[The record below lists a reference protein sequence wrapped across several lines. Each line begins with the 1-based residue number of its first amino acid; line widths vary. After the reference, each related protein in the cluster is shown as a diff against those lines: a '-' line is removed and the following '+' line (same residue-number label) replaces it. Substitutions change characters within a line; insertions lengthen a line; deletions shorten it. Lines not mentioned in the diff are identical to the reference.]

1 MTDFPIFL
9 AGAPVIV
16 CGNPRSGTRM
26 HANVLNAHPEILIT
40 DECHAIGSMRDLL
53 DGFRRDILLQKLPEP
68 AALERQAFLARMMWL
83 ANSGP
88 RVLRGNLG
96 ARILGNKTPKAEL
109 RFEALEEIFR
119 AAPPRY
125 VYCLRSAEKVLRSV
139 KNLPNLRW
147 SRDTVEKNLKRY
159 VRSVRCMEEMRARF
173 PARVHVSVIDQLRPG
188 MRNSDF
194 FAGMFAFVGAAPDA
208 ATRAAI
214 DALGPQNTMA
224 AVRSATRQA
233 GAAVDLTAEET
244 QLIAASPDYRE
255 IRRRYALDPA

>member
-1 MTDFPIFL
+1 MTDFQTL
-9 AGAPVIV
+9 ASAGPVIV

-40 DECHAIGSMRDLL
+40 DEHHAIEAMRDLL
-53 DGFRRDILLQKLPEP
+53 AGFRRDVLLEKFPDRV
-68 AALERQAFLARMMWL
+68 ALERQAFLAKMIWL
-83 ANSGP
+83 SNSGP
-88 RVLRGNLG
+88 RVAERGLR

-147 SRDTVEKNLKRY
+147 SRDTVETNLKRY

-173 PARVHVSVIDQLRPG
+173 PARVHVSVTDHLRPG

-194 FAGMFAFVGAAPDA
+194 FAGMFAFVGAELDA
-208 ATRAAI
+208 ATRTAI

-224 AVRSATRQA
+224 AVRSATCQA
-233 GAAVDLTAEET
+233 GAAVDLTAAEIR
-244 QLIAASPDYRE
+244 LIAETPEYRA
-255 IRRRYALDPA
+255 IRRRYELDPA